1 MDSFTKKPWVGKMI
15 VVKKQDEIEDVKASK
30 EAEFSDFLREAMQDP
45 AFGVPRPSADLQ
57 QRLRAIPQ
65 QHPRSASRSLTM
77 WAALFPTAGVAAVLV
92 FLFLGQPPIDP
103 MTSTPSMLPPPIPPP
118 TQRIS
123 HPPVVRRDT
132 LPTLRR
138 VEPPVVRRD
147 TPPTLRG
154 VETPAVR
161 RDTPPTLRRIEP
173 PVLRRMAASPSGLVA
188 KGTLWEPLYAH
199 QRGAGLPRQS
209 RILRDGVVLYPGDL
223 VQWSYKI
230 SAPVYVF
237 LVGMNR
243 DGEVYPLLPQPPE
256 PSAIRLER
264 LQGSLP
270 QADGEAR
277 AFRLDHYIG
286 AERFF
291 VFQSSKPFSFQEVK
305 RELLSAWEISQ
316 KKIEKMVLVSTVWSI
331 YTVYFVKKARED

>member
-15 VVKKQDEIEDVKASK
+15 VVKKQDKIEDVKASK

-138 VEPPVVRRD
+138 VEPPV
-147 TPPTLRG
+147 
-154 VETPAVR
+154 VR